1 MCVIVISPNVHV
13 RVRVRTV
20 NRPLANATCLQASV
34 LCQQPRGIFD
44 GQHRINAASKLL
56 APVGLTE
63 ASRVMHHREPSV
75 SLCRDF
81 DILVEVYPVNSEK
94 DITALYLEVRIA

>member
-34 LCQQPRGIFD
+34 LCQ
-44 GQHRINAASKLL
+44 H
-56 APVGLTE
+56 APVGLFE